1 MNRLFPFGK
10 PSRAAAILEG
20 GLVTLI
26 WASSFVLVKM
36 GLVYVGPLTL
46 AGMRYFLACLLVLP
60 FVLRRGKSARSW
72 SPRLWLRLGLIG
84 FCAYTL
90 GNGALFWGLKYLPA
104 TTAAF
109 LLNLVPLLI
118 LFLGIAWLH
127 ELPTRWQIIGVIVG
141 LTGSLIFFSS
151 GLKGGEPLGIAI
163 VLVGLVGFA
172 AFGILGRGV
181 ARDQEVGTLP
191 LTAIPLAFGGG
202 LLLLIA
208 LILEGWPQLPLQAWG
223 IVLVLA
229 LMNTALAYMLYNH
242 ALQSLTALEM
252 SMVLNLAPLVTA
264 VLALIFLNET
274 ISGIQLLGMVVV
286 IAGVALVQWGGR
298 RILPTEEKTHE
309 PNNHDRTKQDGSN
322 Y

>member
-1 MNRLFPFGK
+1 MNRSFHVEK
-10 PSRAAAILEG
+10 PSRGAAILEG
-20 GLVTLI
+20 GLVMLI

-36 GLVYVGPLTL
+36 GLAYVGPLTL
-46 AGMRYFLACLLVLP
+46 AGLRYFLAFLLLFP
-60 FVLRRGKSARSW
+60 FLLRRGKAARSW

-84 FCAYTL
+84 FFAYTL
-90 GNGALFWGLKYLPA
+90 GNGAMFWGLKYLPA

-127 ELPTRWQIIGVIVG
+127 EIPTRWQIIGVIVG

-151 GLKGGEPLGIAI
+151 GLKGGEPLGIVI

-181 ARDQEVGTLP
+181 ARVQEVGTIS
-191 LTAIPLAFGGG
+191 LTAVPLAFGGA

-208 LILEGWPQLPLQAWG
+208 IPLEGWPQLPLQAWG
-223 IVLVLA
+223 IVLVMA
-229 LMNTALAYMLYNH
+229 LMNTALAYLLYNH

-252 SMVLNLAPLVTA
+252 SMMLNLAPLGTA
-264 VLALIFLNET
+264 VLAFLFLNET
-274 ISGIQLLGMVVV
+274 LSGIQLLGIVVV
-286 IAGVALVQWGGR
+286 ITGVALVQWGR
-298 RILPTEEKTHE
+298 R
-309 PNNHDRTKQDGSN
+309 
-322 Y
+322 